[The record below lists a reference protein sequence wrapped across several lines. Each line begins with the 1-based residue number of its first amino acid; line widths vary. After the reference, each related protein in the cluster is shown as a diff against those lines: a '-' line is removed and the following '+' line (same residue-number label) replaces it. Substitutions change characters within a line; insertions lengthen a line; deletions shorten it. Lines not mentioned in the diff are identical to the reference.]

1 MLNHPRYKALGHFPT
16 SPRNSRIKTALPRD
30 ETELHGVFV
39 KPCVRCHPTAPA
51 RSIGVQRRPIACTY
65 GALRRRSAIRFCVQP
80 RAKSASRQRMHGSL
94 PRGAGRLWVACSLFL
109 RCISLC
115 SHIGN
120 PWHRH
125 RVTAR
130 ARTLQDY
137 GLARFHWCCELPGN
151 ECHNLACSAF
161 ERSPVDRRG
170 CGRKRRY
177 RLKAND
183 STAIYARVKESL
195 LWVTF
200 RLPALDKAGG
210 KGRNAPKADRKLP
223 LAENDAC

>member
-109 RCISLC
+109 RCISHEPVSERLVLSTFVRPVSPRRSSSKHNKSPTQRAGLKSGLPIEGVFAKYHDLSIPLVFLQFNVNFFLPVRASKKYRC
-115 SHIGN
+115 RTTGCPPGLIGHPVFIRSSSRSISMLLG
-120 PWHRH
+120 PWPR
-125 RVTAR
+125 
-130 ARTLQDY
+130 Q
-137 GLARFHWCCELPGN
+137 
-151 ECHNLACSAF
+151 
-161 ERSPVDRRG
+161 
-170 CGRKRRY
+170 
-177 RLKAND
+177 
-183 STAIYARVKESL
+183 
-195 LWVTF
+195 
-200 RLPALDKAGG
+200 
-210 KGRNAPKADRKLP
+210 
-223 LAENDAC
+223 